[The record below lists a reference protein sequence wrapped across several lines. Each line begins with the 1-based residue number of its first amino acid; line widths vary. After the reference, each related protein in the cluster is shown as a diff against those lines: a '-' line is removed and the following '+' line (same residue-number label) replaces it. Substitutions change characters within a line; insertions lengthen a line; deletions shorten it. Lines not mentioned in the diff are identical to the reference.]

1 MGNWTDRFDPET
13 VDEIKRY
20 EVSEGDFLLA
30 ERLAMHKGVESV
42 FGFHVNCLGLGKPY
56 WEKGVYLGDVLDF
69 FDRHGE
75 TLIEKRAGSWHGDS
89 TEVAKA
95 SECLQKGLA
104 QFGLTLAQ
112 ARERYGK
119 REKARYR
126 KWAETVAFFATDCS
140 FLDIANLVDRSVAQV
155 VHEIH
160 DTWYEDYMLGCID
173 YIASV
178 AYHGGILLKPIT
190 TEKEITGHIGDT
202 ILSWCEKGQKDDG
215 GNEFRD

>member
-1 MGNWTDRFDPET
+1 MTDSGWLHYRDLKSRCPVCKRPAHIAKRNGNFYF
-13 VDEIKRY
+13 VDDEYNPFVRH
-20 EVSEGDFLLA
+20 A
-30 ERLAMHKGVESV
+30 P
-42 FGFHVNCLGLGKPY
+42 VN

>member
-13 VDEIKRY
+13 VDEIKRC
-20 EVSEGDFLLA
+20 EVGEGDFLLA

-112 ARERYGK
+112 AR
-119 REKARYR
+119 
-126 KWAETVAFFATDCS
+126 
-140 FLDIANLVDRSVAQV
+140 
-155 VHEIH
+155 
-160 DTWYEDYMLGCID
+160 
-173 YIASV
+173 
-178 AYHGGILLKPIT
+178 
-190 TEKEITGHIGDT
+190 
-202 ILSWCEKGQKDDG
+202 
-215 GNEFRD
+215 